1 MKKVMLLSMTFFILL
16 FSGCKKEKTELS
28 EFIVG
33 DWTTGEL
40 TLPGGQESEIF
51 ITFNNSNEYV
61 LRVSMAPAK
70 NGAITGTFEVDNKN
84 RMLTMENDELF
95 RLFGFET
102 SGDPIMFNVEFSTSG
117 DVDKM
122 TLTLTSLPTEASGLS
137 FFITLTRVTDLS
149 S

>member
-1 MKKVMLLSMTFFILL
+1 MKKVLLLSMTFFILL

-40 TLPGGQESEIF
+40 TLTENYKSEIF
-51 ITFNNSNEYV
+51 ITFNNSNEYI
-61 LRVSMAPAK
+61 LSVSTAPAK
-70 NGAITGTFEVDNKN
+70 NGAITGSFEVDNKT
-84 RMLTMENDELF
+84 RMLTLENDELF
-95 RLFGFET
+95 RLFGLET

-122 TLTLTSLPTEASGLS
+122 TLKLTSLLTEAGGIFPPVILTRLTGLS
-137 FFITLTRVTDLS
+137 S
-149 S
+149 